1 MNFAGTV
8 AGQGQQSHVEK
19 IAEDADKLSISL
31 SEVIDVVDDLSGHVK
46 RQGEDFTEL
55 KQSADTVSK
64 MSEHIA
70 HSTDDA
76 LEVIRDARGTVESSQ
91 GQIQTS
97 LGEIRSLAT
106 MVTNMEK
113 QLSGLREAL
122 TQVGK
127 VAKEIGAIAGQTNM
141 LALNA
146 TIEAARAGAL
156 GKGFAVVASEV
167 KALSRKTA
175 EATSGIEGTLRALND
190 QAQKL
195 INESAA
201 GSAKAAAVAD
211 STDSIA
217 SVMSTIREAMDRME
231 AQSREINTDA
241 ATISDGINNIDARLA
256 SMTAGVYQTS
266 TRLES
271 AQERIQVVRKLG
283 ESLLGTTAEMG
294 LENSNTPYIL
304 AAQEVSA
311 KVIDAFER
319 GLETGQITE
328 RDLFDENYS
337 QVPGSNPPQ
346 YLTRF
351 TEFCDRVLPPIQDP
365 VAARLNAMAVCSV
378 DRNGYM
384 VSHQPQY
391 SKPQGPDPVWNAAN
405 CRNRIKF
412 NDYTALAAA
421 HNRKPILLQ
430 TFNRKMGD
438 RTLTVKDAS
447 VPIIVKGRH
456 WGALRVV
463 FST

>member
-1 MNFAGTV
+1 MTFAG
-8 AGQGQQSHVEK
+8 AAPAKDQSSMIEK
-19 IAEDADKLSISL
+19 IADDAGKLSIGL

-46 RQGEDFTEL
+46 RQGEDFTGL
-55 KQSADTVSK
+55 KESADTVAK
-64 MSEHIA
+64 MSGHIA
-70 HSTDDA
+70 ANTDEA
-76 LEVIRDARGTVESSQ
+76 LDVIQEARGTVESSQ
-91 GQIQTS
+91 GQIQSS
-97 LGEIRSLAT
+97 LAEIRALAT
-106 MVTNMEK
+106 MVTNMES

-122 TQVGK
+122 IQVGK

-175 EATSGIEGTLRALND
+175 EATSGIETTLRALND
-190 QAQKL
+190 QARKF
-195 INESAA
+195 IDESAA

-211 STDSIA
+211 STDAIA
-217 SVMSTIREAMDRME
+217 AVMSTVRSAMDRME
-231 AQSREINTDA
+231 AQSRDISQDA
-241 ATISDGINNIDARLA
+241 SAISDGINSIDSRLA
-256 SMTAGVYQTS
+256 NMTAGVYQTS
-266 TRLES
+266 ARLES
-271 AQERIQVVRKLG
+271 ATDRIQVVRKLG
-283 ESLLGTTAEMG
+283 ENLIGTTAEMG
-294 LENSNTPYIL
+294 IETENTPYIK
-304 AAQEVSA
+304 AAQETAA
-311 KVIDAFER
+311 KVIEAFER
-319 GLETGQITE
+319 GLDERQISE
-328 RDLFDENYS
+328 SDLFDETY
-337 QVPGSNPPQ
+337 QQIAGSNPPQ

-351 TEFCDRVLPPIQDP
+351 TAFCDKVLPPIQDP
-365 VAARLNAMAVCSV
+365 VAARLSAMAVCSV

-391 SKPQGPDPVWNAAN
+391 SKPQGSDPNWNAAN

-456 WGALRVV
+456 WGALRIV
-463 FST
+463 FSN

>member
-1 MNFAGTV
+1 MTFAG
-8 AGQGQQSHVEK
+8 AAPAMDQSSMIEK
-19 IAEDADKLSISL
+19 IADDAGKLSIGL

-46 RQGEDFTEL
+46 RQGEDFTGL
-55 KQSADTVSK
+55 KESADTVAK
-64 MSEHIA
+64 MSGHIA
-70 HSTDDA
+70 ANTDEA
-76 LEVIRDARGTVESSQ
+76 LDVIQEARGTVESSQ
-91 GQIQTS
+91 GQIQSS
-97 LGEIRSLAT
+97 LAEIRALAT
-106 MVTNMEK
+106 MVTNMES

-122 TQVGK
+122 IQVGK

-175 EATSGIEGTLRALND
+175 EATSGIETTLRALND
-190 QAQKL
+190 QARKL
-195 INESAA
+195 IDESAA

-211 STDSIA
+211 STDAIA
-217 SVMSTIREAMDRME
+217 AVMSTVRSAMDRME
-231 AQSREINTDA
+231 AQSRDISQDA
-241 ATISDGINNIDARLA
+241 SAISDGINSIDSRLA
-256 SMTAGVYQTS
+256 NMTAGVYQTS
-266 TRLES
+266 ARLES
-271 AQERIQVVRKLG
+271 ATDRIQVVRKLG
-283 ESLLGTTAEMG
+283 ENLIGTTAEMG
-294 LENSNTPYIL
+294 IETENTPYIK
-304 AAQEVSA
+304 AAQETAA
-311 KVIDAFER
+311 KVIEAFER
-319 GLETGQITE
+319 GLDERQISE
-328 RDLFDENYS
+328 NDLFDETYQQIS
-337 QVPGSNPPQ
+337 GSNPPQ

-351 TEFCDRVLPPIQDP
+351 TAFCDKVLPPIQDP
-365 VAARLNAMAVCSV
+365 VAARLSAMAVCSV

-391 SKPQGPDPVWNAAN
+391 SKPQGSDPNWNAAN

-447 VPIIVKGRH
+447 VPIIIKGRH
-456 WGALRVV
+456 WGALRIV
-463 FST
+463 FSN